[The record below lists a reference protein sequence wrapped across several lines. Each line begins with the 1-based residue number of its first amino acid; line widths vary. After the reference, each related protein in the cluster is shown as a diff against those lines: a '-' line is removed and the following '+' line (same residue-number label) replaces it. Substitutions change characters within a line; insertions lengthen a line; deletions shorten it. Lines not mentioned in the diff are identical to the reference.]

1 MLYFIVSMAID
12 MEMFIS
18 IYEKNVFMKLTII
31 SLSFFHVG
39 ILLSLSISS
48 ASMSKIAHSPYAK
61 LNSII
66 ARRTFT
72 LADKFKIVNL
82 IEKLAGP
89 DIAVYCLDLFPLN
102 NYEFF
107 LLVSVVA
114 TNFFLLLKQFNK
126 HLVENKLTNHLT

>member
-18 IYEKNVFMKLTII
+18 ILEKNFVAKLGVI

-39 ILLSLSISS
+39 ILLSLTISS

-66 ARRTFT
+66 AKRTFT
-72 LADKFKIVNL
+72 LADKFKIVSL
-82 IEKLAGP
+82 TEKLAGP

-107 LLVSVVA
+107 LLISVVA
-114 TNFFLLLKQFNK
+114 TNFFLLLKQINK
-126 HLVENKLTNHLT
+126 NLIENKLANHFT